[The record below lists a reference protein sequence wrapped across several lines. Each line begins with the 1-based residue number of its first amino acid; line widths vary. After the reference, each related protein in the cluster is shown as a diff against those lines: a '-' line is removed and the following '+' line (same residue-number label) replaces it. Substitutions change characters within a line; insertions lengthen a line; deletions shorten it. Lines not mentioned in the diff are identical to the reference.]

1 MSFPIQNKT
10 KFILKETLCL
20 RPPKHGCGKSAIG
33 MNSQEFIFGDYF
45 WEVCCLISRR
55 FHFERQSIPI
65 FIALL
70 EFRVKG
76 SLIRTDAA
84 ICHCNL
90 NDCYQQYCSS
100 FLEAKRKPVW
110 FVMWVL
116 WLSSGQNWTVEGQN
130 KVTSQTCVSKQ
141 PSLERWSVVLESFKS
156 NLNN

>member
-1 MSFPIQNKT
+1 MSFTIQNKT
-10 KFILKETLCL
+10 KFILKEALCL
-20 RPPKHGCGKSAIG
+20 RPPKHGCGKSALG

-45 WEVCCLISRR
+45 WEVGCLISRR

-76 SLIRTDAA
+76 SLIRTAP

-100 FLEAKRKPVW
+100 FLEAKRKPIW

-116 WLSSGQNWTVEGQN
+116 WLSSRQNWTVEGQN
-130 KVTSQTCVSKQ
+130 MVASQTCVSKQ
-141 PSLERWSVVLESFKS
+141 PSLERWSVMLESFKS